1 MTDLTSSLSG
11 RLRGGRWPAWLRPLL
26 AAGLLALP
34 FLAAWLDGQLE
45 RMVSGGYWRPL
56 MMPVVVIAYILLIS
70 PLVDRSEARM
80 LRAIRQLVLVD
91 DAEFDRLA
99 HGGNVTADRV
109 GGALAFV
116 AGALAGGLWIGRAWQ
131 PMPGDTLWLSRY
143 QSLSIP
149 LLFGVLAML
158 IYGSIIESNRLSA
171 MMKAPIEYDLFRP
184 DSLESVG
191 RYSLTSSFVFLGGIL
206 LGTIFGLDMANL
218 TMWRTWMASVLLGLV
233 VAGIFFSTMNSTH
246 QVMARA
252 QRRELERI
260 RPHLAAARKRFQQ
273 RAGDGAPSEREALAF
288 LSLSTYEDR
297 VRNVPTWP
305 YNPRMA
311 RVLFASILLP
321 LIVRFI
327 SYLIFGG

>member
-1 MTDLTSSLSG
+1 
-11 RLRGGRWPAWLRPLL
+11 
-26 AAGLLALP
+26 
-34 FLAAWLDGQLE
+34 
-45 RMVSGGYWRPL
+45 
-56 MMPVVVIAYILLIS
+56 
-70 PLVDRSEARM
+70 
-80 LRAIRQLVLVD
+80 
-91 DAEFDRLA
+91 
-99 HGGNVTADRV
+99 
-109 GGALAFV
+109 
-116 AGALAGGLWIGRAWQ
+116 
-131 PMPGDTLWLSRY
+131 
-143 QSLSIP
+143 
-149 LLFGVLAML
+149 
-158 IYGSIIESNRLSA
+158 
-171 MMKAPIEYDLFRP
+171 
-184 DSLESVG
+184 
-191 RYSLTSSFVFLGGIL
+191 
-206 LGTIFGLDMANL
+206 TIFGLDMANL